1 MEAGATW
8 GDTSPA
14 RLIDVTLGSVEDG
27 DPPASGRLP
36 GPFTTFLGR
45 AREIEALLHLLAQPT
60 TRLVTVTGPGGVG
73 KTRLAAELARR
84 MDRDRY
90 GDVVFVALDAVSD
103 ANLVLPSIAKAMG
116 SREIAGE
123 QPHDLLARTIRDR
136 QIVLILDNFEQVLA
150 AAGDV
155 SRLIASCP
163 GLTVLVTSRAPLHLS
178 GEFEFPMPPLE
189 IPSDWP
195 DGPTPS
201 PEAILATDVGAL
213 FVDRAKAVRPDFVL
227 TSDNAAAVT
236 EICRRLD
243 GLPLAIELAAARTKV
258 LSPAALAAR
267 VGNRLQLLTRG
278 ARDLPLRHQTMRD
291 AIAWSYDL
299 LLSEEQT
306 LFRRL
311 AVFAG
316 GFTLEAAED
325 VSRGVDEAR
334 QAEGANPRALV
345 EFLSPDLLDAIAALV
360 DNSLLRSEETPQEE
374 RRFRML
380 EVVREYAWEQAEAH
394 GELAEA
400 RRRHALWYQRF
411 AADGEGC
418 FFRDDEPQWIERLE
432 EELPNLRAA
441 LSWADEAGETELGL
455 RIIGSLW
462 WFWVGGGHVAEG
474 GRRAESFLAKVDDSV
489 PPDALALALEAAG
502 LISWGA
508 LDLGTSSER
517 IQRAR
522 SIYRDLGDRM
532 GEVRTL
538 HWLSL
543 VARYAGDM
551 EGTIAYSQQA
561 LAGARA
567 LADPIW
573 TSNALG
579 HLGLAAFR
587 LDRLA
592 EGRAYLAEGIATIRQ
607 SNYKRG
613 LAWLLQLL
621 ADLEAAGGDFVEA
634 AGLQRE
640 SLTLN
645 REIQDIWGLYE
656 DLYSL
661 AITARTAGRL
671 TEAALLLGAAARLR
685 EHAGIVPRVDAATFD
700 ASVAALASAITR
712 ANFSVAWEA
721 GKSMSLSQALDVAS
735 AFAQEIATGTRVP
748 ALRPASPAPATTPA
762 KSAAPPPSVAPS
774 GRAVLTRREADVLA
788 LLAEGR
794 SDREI
799 AAALSIS
806 PKTAGNHVT
815 NILGKL
821 GVGSRA
827 AAVAYGVRHGMI

>member
-1 MEAGATW
+1 MGAMEAGAQW
-8 GDTSPA
+8 GDGPPT
-14 RLIDVTLGSVEDG
+14 LLVDVSAEDG
-27 DPPASGRLP
+27 DPPISGRLP
-36 GPFTTFLGR
+36 VPFTSFLGR
-45 AREIEALLHLLAQPT
+45 VREIEALLHLLAQPA

-84 MDRDRY
+84 MDRETY
-90 GDVVFVALDAVSD
+90 GDIVFVPLDAVTD
-103 ANLVLPSIAKAMG
+103 ANLVLSSIAKAMG

-123 QPHDLLARTIRDR
+123 LPLELLVRTVRDR
-136 QIVLILDNFEQVLA
+136 RIILVLDNFEQVLV
-150 AAGDV
+150 AAGNIA
-155 SRLIASCP
+155 RLISACP
-163 GLTVLVTSRAPLHLS
+163 GLKVLVTSRAPLHLS

-201 PEAILATDVGAL
+201 PEAILASDVGAL
-213 FVDRAKAVRPDFVL
+213 FVDRARAVRPDFVVTL
-227 TSDNAAAVT
+227 ENASAVS

-299 LLSEEQT
+299 LLPEEQT
-306 LFRRL
+306 LLRLL

-334 QAEGANPRALV
+334 QREGVNPRALV

-360 DNSLLRSEETPQEE
+360 DNSLLRSEEAPQDE

-380 EVVREYAWEQAEAH
+380 EVVREFAWEQAEGH

-411 AADGEGC
+411 TADGEDR
-418 FFRDDEPQWIERLE
+418 FFRDDEPIWVDRLE
-432 EELPNLRAA
+432 QELPNLRAA
-441 LSWADEAGETELGL
+441 LTWADETGETETGL

-462 WFWVGGGHVAEG
+462 WFWVAGGHVAEG
-474 GRRAESFLAKVDDSV
+474 GRWVESFLAKADEAT
-489 PPDALALALEAAG
+489 PPEALAPALESAG

-508 LDLGTSSER
+508 LKLETSER
-517 IQRAR
+517 QFLRALT
-522 SIYRDLGDRM
+522 IYRELGNKM
-532 GEVRTL
+532 GEIRAL

-543 VARYAGDM
+543 VARYADDLD
-551 EGTIAYSQQA
+551 GTITYSQQA
-561 LAGARA
+561 LVGARS
-567 LADPIW
+567 LGNQIW

-579 HLGLAAFR
+579 HLGLAASRRGR
-587 LDRLA
+587 LD
-592 EGRAYLAEGIATIRQ
+592 EGRSYLAEGIATIRR
-607 SNYKRG
+607 SDYKRG

-640 SLTLN
+640 SLSLN
-645 REIQDIWGLYE
+645 REIQDTWGLYE

-661 AITARTAGRL
+661 AIIACRAGRL
-671 TEAALLLGAAARLR
+671 TEGAALLGAAARLR

-700 ASVAALASAITR
+700 ATVATLATALTR
-712 ANFSVAWEA
+712 ANFAVAWNA
-721 GKSMSLSQALDVAS
+721 GRTMSLAHALDVAN
-735 AFAQEIATGTRVP
+735 ALAQEIATGVRT
-748 ALRPASPAPATTPA
+748 AASRPAPSASTSAPA
-762 KSAAPPPSVAPS
+762 KSSPSPAAAEPTS
-774 GRAVLTRREADVLA
+774 RAMLTKRESDVLS